1 MEGMPRRCQQP
12 LSDYGGSGV
21 LGFYYAQLESIIQ
34 YRSLRTEVFQSF
46 KEIGNAILF
55 CLIVEQCLSQ
65 EEVLDL
71 LQAAPFQGVLPRPY
85 VKGTA
90 LQHGSINMKF
100 YLVLT
105 SLWLVSVASY
115 CVSHFSKIFSK
126 LLNLY

>member
-1 MEGMPRRCQQP
+1 MLCGAVC
-12 LSDYGGSGV
+12 LSSQCSVDSVSCHSG
-21 LGFYYAQLESIIQ
+21 LLDFYYAQLESIIQ

-85 VKGTA
+85 IKGTD
-90 LQHGSINMKF
+90 
-100 YLVLT
+100 
-105 SLWLVSVASY
+105 W
-115 CVSHFSKIFSK
+115 
-126 LLNLY
+126 